1 MIEQWVDIL
10 LLAFLAVEGHQGQPC
25 AELASRLWPAVS
37 ELEGRNHLRGALEEL
52 TRILGPAADCLVIDS
67 QQVALPSAGADHY
80 VDTRHLEEAAAWL
93 AEGYDLESL
102 LVAWLNS
109 LLTQADIQE
118 LIFCRF
124 EPRIQG
130 LQLTGWAYGQE
141 YSQDPELQG
150 VEVKGA
156 TFNELLVQAQQGL
169 WLAQC
174 VVDV

>member
-1 MIEQWVDIL
+1 MLSCE
-10 LLAFLAVEGHQGQPC
+10 
-25 AELASRLWPAVS
+25 S
-37 ELEGRNHLRGALEEL
+37 RGAALVYMQNK
-52 TRILGPAADCLVIDS
+52 GDVKMAA
-67 QQVALPSAGADHY
+67 AGYETFEHGADIGIRGWAQSQEQAFAQAALAMFSLIRP
-80 VDTRHLEEAAAWL
+80 DLESISPSRQVFVRT
-93 AEGYDLESL
+93 EGYDLESL